1 MKYATSYLTF
11 SYQKSQPLVCSDA
24 YNLAATVLLSLNPV
38 VGYSFHALTDYIL
51 LCLYSLYTSQG
62 LYTYIPK
69 EFRWN
74 IVIKITINSNQR
86 YTRALHD
93 GKTKQK
99 KEPKTK
105 RLVVSLSTEPHLNF
119 HCVIKLFLYWV
130 VHGIRRIYVNITDS
144 EYITRIYATIK

>member
-1 MKYATSYLTF
+1 M
-11 SYQKSQPLVCSDA
+11 
-24 YNLAATVLLSLNPV
+24 
-38 VGYSFHALTDYIL
+38 GYSFHALTDYIL
-51 LCLYSLYTSQG
+51 LCVYSLYTSQG

-86 YTRALHD
+86 YTRTFHD

-119 HCVIKLFLYWV
+119 SLRHQTLPLLSGARYQED
-130 VHGIRRIYVNITDS
+130 YVNIT
-144 EYITRIYATIK
+144 EYKTQIVAAIK